1 MKVEELIELLL
12 KVPKD
17 NIVLADIEQEESA
30 EITDVLIGEGTIK
43 GFSYLKIQPYND
55 Y

>member
-17 NIVLADIEQEESA
+17 SIVLADIGQKESA
-30 EITDVLIGEGTIK
+30 EITDVLIGEGTIR
-43 GFSYLKIQPYND
+43 GFAYLKIEPYE
-55 Y
+55 